1 MKQKVVGLCVAAG
14 IAGGTA
20 VLLKKQGYN
29 LLGVPDAN
37 ATGSKVII
45 TNAPAVSEPKEIKAE
60 QLLHYKNLVKTFK
73 PSDFQPDDWFT
84 SNCHFQTIVGS
95 GALTGKLF
103 GDPVRPFTT
112 TKRRIETPDNDFF
125 DIEYCNDI
133 NDSDDVVLILHGL
146 EGTAKSAY
154 VTNTAKAL
162 IDRGFS
168 CILVS
173 FRGCSG
179 ELNRTPGAYHVGF
192 TTDLRQLVDLL
203 VQELPGKRFYFT
215 GTSLGGNVIL
225 KYLGELGHEAELK
238 KNIAGAAVACVP
250 FDPKRCQSKIDVGW
264 NRVLYS
270 ENFLAT
276 LKRKAEFQ
284 YKRFPGSFDID
295 GVRAARTVGD
305 FDEAYIARLYNFK
318 DKFDYYE
325 RSGSIRFLQ
334 NIRVPTIAFNA
345 VDDPFIE
352 AGSLPTEEAHVGDE
366 APVRLIY
373 HNHGGHCGFY
383 TRRMRLP
390 KSPVA
395 ITTEEGDKAAAT
407 TTVEEYEDVPVPPHG
422 WLAEEAARCL
432 DHIRRNR
439 SVSRD
444 TQ

>member
-192 TTDLRQLVDLL
+192 TTDLRQLVDL
-203 VQELPGKRFYFT
+203 
-215 GTSLGGNVIL
+215 
-225 KYLGELGHEAELK
+225 
-238 KNIAGAAVACVP
+238 
-250 FDPKRCQSKIDVGW
+250 
-264 NRVLYS
+264 